1 MCPVQKGPA
10 LSFLFCRCM
19 VKSVRIFFFLI
30 CNDFGTKGPDFPL
43 ALGPAD
49 YVASSTERAG
59 GLRAYI
65 LHYVLILSVTGTL

>member
-1 MCPVQKGPA
+1 MPCAEGPCTQFP
-10 LSFLFCRCM
+10 FLPLHGEIC
-19 VKSVRIFFFLI
+19 KDFFFLI